1 MSITHLKSPEAAAR
15 WLQSWVTGTLR
26 TDSRL
31 VQPGDGFIAWPGQV
45 ADGRQYVQAALEAG
59 AATCIV
65 ELEGVEAFGFE
76 DTRIACLSN
85 LKEATGRIA
94 DAYFGQ
100 PSRKL
105 QVLAVTGTNGKTSS
119 AWWTAQALNLLGRRC
134 GVVGTLGVGEPPV
147 PGRGEGHIRYTGLTT
162 PDPVLLQAAFAGMAA
177 QGFAACAIE
186 ASSIGIAEERLAGTR
201 IEVAVFTNFTR
212 DHLDYHGDMAAYW
225 AEKRRLFSWPGLKSA
240 VINVD
245 DPQGAALVAELAG
258 RGLDLWPVSAQGAA
272 RIEARDIGYTAQ
284 GLRFTLVE
292 AGGEQ
297 DLPVQTGLIGQYN
310 ISNLLGVIGGLRALG
325 VPLTD
330 AALIAHHIT
339 PVPGRMQRVP
349 SGEGQPEVVVDYAH
363 TPDAL
368 DKAITALQPLAQAR
382 GGRLWCVFG
391 CGGDRDATKR
401 PLMGAIAQ
409 RLADRVVVTS
419 DNPRHEVPQAIVDQ
433 IVAGMTDVSGSATV
447 QVEVDRRQAIL
458 QTLAAASA
466 QDVVLLAG
474 KGHEDY
480 QDVAGVKHPFS
491 DIEVAQAGL
500 QARRAA

>member
-45 ADGRQYVQAALEAG
+45 TDGRQYVHAALDAG

-65 ELEGVEAFGFE
+65 ELDGIEAYGFE
-76 DTRIACLSN
+76 DSRVAALPN

-94 DAYFGQ
+94 DAYFGR
-100 PSRKL
+100 PSDALK
-105 QVLAVTGTNGKTSS
+105 VVAVTGTNGKTSS
-119 AWWTAQALNLLGRRC
+119 AWWTAQALGMLDRPC
-134 GVVGTLGVGEPPV
+134 GLVGTLGVGTPPV
-147 PGRGEGHIRYTGLTT
+147 PGRGEGHIRFTGLTT
-162 PDPVLLQAAFAGMAA
+162 PDPVVLQASFADMVRQGMR
-177 QGFAACAIE
+177 ACAIE
-186 ASSIGIAEERLAGTR
+186 ASSIGIAEERMAGTR
-201 IEVAVFTNFTR
+201 IAVALFTNFTR
-212 DHLDYHGDMAAYW
+212 DHLDYHGGMAAYW
-225 AEKRRLFSWPGLKSA
+225 AEKRRLFGWDGLKSA

-245 DPQGAALVAELAG
+245 DPQGAQLVAELAG
-258 RGLDLWPVSAQGAA
+258 SGLDLWTVSAQGEA
-272 RIEARDIGYTAQ
+272 RIQAREVGYTAQ
-284 GLRFTLVE
+284 GLRFLLAET
-292 AGGEQ
+292 GGEQ

-330 AALIAHHIT
+330 AALVAHHIT
-339 PVPGRMQRVP
+339 PVPGRMQRV
-349 SGEGQPEVVVDYAH
+349 SAGEGQPEVVVDYAH

-368 DKAITALQPLAQAR
+368 EKAVEALRPMAQAR
-382 GGRLWCVFG
+382 GGQLWCVFG

-409 RLADRVVVTS
+409 QRADRVVVTS
-419 DNPRHEVPQAIVDQ
+419 DNPRHEAPQAIVDQ
-433 IVAGMTDVSGSATV
+433 IVAGMKDPAGSLKV
-447 QVEVDRRQAIL
+447 QVEVDRRLAIL
-458 QTLAAASA
+458 QTLAAAGP

-491 DIEVAQAGL
+491 DLEVAQAGL
-500 QARRAA
+500 HARSAA